1 MYMEEEGGQ
10 VFNLSFQIVIYHPI
24 LSNTSVK
31 LLYSDTPGVVLTG
44 EQPYITQFMPGIIN

>member
-31 LLYSDTPGVVLTG
+31 LLYSDPPGVVLTG
-44 EQPYITQFMPGIIN
+44 EQPYIRQFTPGIIN